1 MQDYRDLL
9 KPCIDWVQT
18 ISSDPLANSGTCNA
32 DLPNASVYTRFLY
45 VVRFLA
51 ANGLYV
57 LVDNHLSFDN
67 TAVANTA
74 QWLAW

>member
-1 MQDYRDLL
+1 MTAM
-9 KPCIDWVQT
+9 QT
-18 ISSDPLANSGTCNA
+18 ISSDPLATSGTCNA